1 MLFGMQLRDSGVKRY
16 PIRIRPRIIQYAITL
31 VLTKHDPAYIKSL
44 RDKLTQ
50 AYPLHQEV
58 ENTKRHRE
66 AITYIYYPSEFNWLE
81 FLPMCT
87 AFLLLFIYVYFSVR
101 KIDLFKSR
109 IVVATSAV
117 VTVLSSLLMTLGL
130 CFFFGLTISM
140 QSRGVLPY
148 LIMLF
153 GLENVL
159 VITKSVVSTDDKFD
173 VKIRIA
179 QGLSKEGW
187 SISKTLL
194 TEITILTIGLVTFV
208 PVIQEFCIF
217 AIVGLISD
225 FIMQMLLFS
234 TVLAM
239 NIRRIEFSNLAKHS
253 SVPDMTRRVPYRY
266 VQQSPTSAATANQ
279 TTSTMN
285 RSRSHPKF
293 TNAAADSMQATD
305 VVAAAKT
312 MEIQTKKIPKRI
324 KIVNFWARTRFFQRA
339 FMLWMTV
346 WIFSIIYNSDI
357 FEHIFVMETRHHAN
371 ETTDAASS
379 IVQPLASTNDTD
391 ETVKIVDGVPFTNEK
406 INVPTEGVQSQQKTA
421 YFDEAHYNLTEQ
433 LNKLKH
439 PDVHTNMHLSNF
451 HWSSILK
458 QYNISMSGKYVTILP
473 SIRLSHAVSADE
485 AIHLRNADEKP
496 TLHFQWKALA
506 IALDPIDFAD
516 IDEQEGSI
524 AYHLAAVGNNGGGSG
539 GTTPL
544 YPKTPMEMLLATI
557 LCVISMFVLTYAMI
571 VFYRCVCSRNYA
583 EWRSSWNDVKNDS
596 TYPKTQRIFESVPIQ
611 IKGHAHRIECLV
623 TDGRVV
629 ASSCLEGKITTW
641 DITNG
646 EQIGS
651 IDRRNYFNLNRRLSG
666 SYTQSNVDGITIST
680 PNELKQRRCTVAMSA
695 IWCLDYMDNLIAIG
709 CADGKIEF
717 WESTTGTLKVL
728 FFTDNQFV
736 DIWSYPMLRFS
747 YSFLFILSI
756 QCIYEGEGKYKHGIT
771 HLHLSGDRVVASR
784 LSGRID
790 FLRLETYNQG
800 RQIDWGFMSA
810 YRRSKY
816 KLQNSRIEEKTL

>member
-1 MLFGMQLRDSGVKRY
+1 MQLRDSGVKRY

-31 VLTKHDPAYIKSL
+31 VLTKNEPLYVKSL

-50 AYPLHQEV
+50 VYPLHQEA
-58 ENTKRHRE
+58 ESTKRHRE
-66 AITYIYYPSEFNWLE
+66 AITYIYYPSEFNLLE
-81 FLPMCT
+81 FLPMCV

-109 IVVATSAV
+109 IVLATSAV
-117 VTVLSSLLMTLGL
+117 VTVLSSLLMAMGL

-194 TEITILTIGLVTFV
+194 TEITILTIGLITFV

-239 NIRRIEFSNLAKHS
+239 NVRRIEFSNLAKHS
-253 SVPDMTRRVPYRY
+253 TVPDMTRRVPYRY
-266 VQQSPTSAATANQ
+266 VQQSPTSAAATATNQ
-279 TTSTMN
+279 TSTTMN

-293 TNAAADSMQATD
+293 TNAVADGMQATD
-305 VVAAAKT
+305 VVAAAKA
-312 MEIQTKKIPKRI
+312 MVDTKKIPKRI

-346 WIFSIIYNSDI
+346 WIFSIVYNSDI
-357 FEHIFVMETRHHAN
+357 FEHIFVMETRHRAN
-371 ETTDAASS
+371 ETTETANGID
-379 IVQPLASTNDTD
+379 QPTPPINDTD
-391 ETVKIVDGVPFTNEK
+391 EMMKVVRGVPFTNEK
-406 INVPTEGVQSQQKTA
+406 INLPPDGAQSQQKTA

-439 PDVHTNMHLSNF
+439 PDVDTNMHLSNF

-485 AIHLRNADEKP
+485 AIQLRNADEKP

-524 AYHLAAVGNNGGGSG
+524 AYHLAAVSGNGGGGS
-539 GTTPL
+539 TPL
-544 YPKTPMEMLLATI
+544 YPKTPMEILLATI

-596 TYPKTQRIFESVPIQ
+596 EYVKTQRIFESVPIQ

-651 IDRRNYFNLNRRLSG
+651 IDRRNYFNLNRRLSC
-666 SYTQSNVDGITIST
+666 SYTQSSVDGITIST
-680 PNELKQRRCTVAMSA
+680 PNELKQRRNGVAMSA

-709 CADGKIEF
+709 CADGKVEF
-717 WESTTGTLKVL
+717 WESTTGTLKV
-728 FFTDNQFV
+728 
-736 DIWSYPMLRFS
+736 I
-747 YSFLFILSI
+747 
-756 QCIYEGEGKYKHGIT
+756 
-771 HLHLSGDRVVASR
+771 
-784 LSGRID
+784 
-790 FLRLETYNQG
+790 
-800 RQIDWGFMSA
+800 
-810 YRRSKY
+810 
-816 KLQNSRIEEKTL
+816 

>member
-31 VLTKHDPAYIKSL
+31 VLTKNDPTYIKSL
-44 RDKLTQ
+44 REKLTQ
-50 AYPLHQEV
+50 SYPLHQET
-58 ENTKRHRE
+58 ESKKRQRE
-66 AITYIYYPSEFNWLE
+66 DITYIYYPSEFNLLE
-81 FLPMCT
+81 FLPMCV

-109 IVVATSAV
+109 IVLATSAV

-159 VITKSVVSTDDKFD
+159 VITKSVVTTDDKFD

-187 SISKTLL
+187 SITKTLL
-194 TEITILTIGLVTFV
+194 TEITILTIGLITFV

-253 SVPDMTRRVPYRY
+253 TVPDMTRRVPYRY
-266 VQQSPTSAATANQ
+266 VQQSPSTTATTANH

-293 TNAAADSMQATD
+293 TNAMADTMQATD

-312 MEIQTKKIPKRI
+312 MVDTKKIPKRI

-346 WIFSIIYNSDI
+346 WIFSIVYNSDI
-357 FEHIFVMETRHHAN
+357 FEHIFVMETRHRTN
-371 ETTDAASS
+371 ENSDGGND
-379 IVQPLASTNDTD
+379 IDQRLASTNETD
-391 ETVKIVDGVPFTNEK
+391 EILRRVPYTNEK
-406 INVPTEGVQSQQKTA
+406 MNVPADGAQSQQKTA

-439 PDVHTNMHLSNF
+439 PDVDTNMHLSNF

-524 AYHLAAVGNNGGGSG
+524 AYHLAAVGGNGGGGG

-544 YPKTPMEMLLATI
+544 YPKTPMEILLATI
-557 LCVISMFVLTYAMI
+557 LCVISTIVLTYAMI

-629 ASSCLEGKITTW
+629 ASSCLEGKIITW
-641 DITNG
+641 DINNG

-666 SYTQSNVDGITIST
+666 SYTQSSVDGITIST
-680 PNELKQRRCTVAMSA
+680 PNELKQRRSSVAMSA

-717 WESTTGTLKVL
+717 WESTTGTLKVKHSTTAL
-728 FFTDNQFV
+728 NSSDSSCKPFLSFSQQF
-736 DIWSYPMLRFS
+736 
-747 YSFLFILSI
+747 LSV
-756 QCIYEGEGKYKHGIT
+756 
-771 HLHLSGDRVVASR
+771 HL
-784 LSGRID
+784 
-790 FLRLETYNQG
+790 
-800 RQIDWGFMSA
+800 
-810 YRRSKY
+810 
-816 KLQNSRIEEKTL
+816 